1 MNQAYLS
8 LGSNIDKERNL
19 LACVRLLANHGRLLA
34 ISPAYETTPVGN
46 PADPSFLNA
55 AVILQTSLSA
65 ADLKEQVLRKV
76 EAQLGRQ
83 RTVDPNA
90 ARTIDVDI
98 SLFND
103 QVLVLGKR
111 RIPDP
116 EILLYPHVVVPLADV
131 APSYQHPETGETLAA
146 IARRVQSESDQ
157 SLVRRADVDLAQSAS
172 TPG

>member
-8 LGSNIDKERNL
+8 LGSNLDKERNL

-34 ISPAYETTPVGN
+34 VSPVYETTPIGN
-46 PADPSFLNA
+46 PDDPSFFNA
-55 AVILQTSLSA
+55 AVILHTSLSA
-65 ADLKEQVLRKV
+65 SDLKEQVLRQV

-83 RTVDPNA
+83 RSEDPNA

-131 APSYQHPETGETLAA
+131 APFYRHPETGETLAA
-146 IARRVQSESDQ
+146 IACRVQSEASQ
-157 SLVRRADVDLAQSAS
+157 SLLCRPDVDLTVSAS
-172 TPG
+172 RLR